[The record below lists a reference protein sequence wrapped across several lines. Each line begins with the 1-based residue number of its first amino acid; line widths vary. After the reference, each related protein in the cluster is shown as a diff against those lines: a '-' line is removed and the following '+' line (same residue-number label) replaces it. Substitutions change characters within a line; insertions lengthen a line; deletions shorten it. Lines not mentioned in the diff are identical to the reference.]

1 MSARPPELP
10 LDRVAPVA
18 APGVRILPVVHDSVE
33 CAAVARAVL
42 DRLDPAGVAIE
53 LPRPLA
59 AAVEVAVA
67 RLPRVTLVVS
77 EEPGEDALV
86 WVCAPAEPFA
96 EVLRWARE
104 RGRPR
109 FLVDPDL
116 PYGERHRDPVPDSY
130 SVWALGAGRY
140 LDLVAEAC
148 GRVAGAADEARE
160 AGMAYHVRE
169 AREQLAGGEL
179 LVVVGAAHARRLA
192 ERLAAPLAV
201 PLGRVR
207 RATTELAHLHPES
220 LSALLPEPP
229 LAHAVWESRRG
240 GTLPPPTVFE
250 RTVAP
255 RVVLERHGLRLL
267 AGGSAAELAE
277 REHELVAYAARHAA
291 RPLEGGCA
299 APDRWAL
306 GRLAFRVAAASYREQ
321 TEGTVAPWQR
331 RLFLD
336 YARRY
341 ARVEGR
347 LVPGIYEWT
356 VAARGVGDDNLG
368 WELFDALRAYPWQP
382 VEAELPTARV
392 DGDELELGTRRLR
405 FRRRFLRTKRRPV
418 ALPLRRHPRPED
430 PDEWLRAFA
439 DGGLCSYPPED
450 LVVEDYGRY
459 LRHKAVA
466 LLSAERERSE
476 PFTGSFLDGI
486 DLRETL
492 RHRGDDG
499 RVRVRELGRVPGEA
513 GSLVV
518 IFDRDRPAPDGAER
532 FPHRMT
538 WHGEH
543 HQESDM
549 AFYSTDPAAQ
559 VVGPG
564 ILRATYGGFLLV
576 HPPGRLWDVWS
587 DPDYRFTRD
596 KAETLL
602 AAAIDYS
609 LGRLVVHVGRDQ
621 PPEALRRR
629 AAQQG
634 KRVLHVPLGAL
645 SPATLRKVRVVHLL
659 AGRDK
664 RAIARDYLW

>member
-1 MSARPPELP
+1 
-10 LDRVAPVA
+10 
-18 APGVRILPVVHDSVE
+18 
-33 CAAVARAVL
+33 
-42 DRLDPAGVAIE
+42 
-53 LPRPLA
+53 
-59 AAVEVAVA
+59 
-67 RLPRVTLVVS
+67 
-77 EEPGEDALV
+77 
-86 WVCAPAEPFA
+86 
-96 EVLRWARE
+96 
-104 RGRPR
+104 
-109 FLVDPDL
+109 
-116 PYGERHRDPVPDSY
+116 
-130 SVWALGAGRY
+130 
-140 LDLVAEAC
+140 
-148 GRVAGAADEARE
+148 
-160 AGMAYHVRE
+160 
-169 AREQLAGGEL
+169 
-179 LVVVGAAHARRLA
+179 
-192 ERLAAPLAV
+192 
-201 PLGRVR
+201 
-207 RATTELAHLHPES
+207 
-220 LSALLPEPP
+220 
-229 LAHAVWESRRG
+229 
-240 GTLPPPTVFE
+240 
-250 RTVAP
+250 
-255 RVVLERHGLRLL
+255 
-267 AGGSAAELAE
+267 
-277 REHELVAYAARHAA
+277 
-291 RPLEGGCA
+291 
-299 APDRWAL
+299 
-306 GRLAFRVAAASYREQ
+306 
-321 TEGTVAPWQR
+321 
-331 RLFLD
+331 
-336 YARRY
+336 
-341 ARVEGR
+341 
-347 LVPGIYEWT
+347 
-356 VAARGVGDDNLG
+356 
-368 WELFDALRAYPWQP
+368 
-382 VEAELPTARV
+382 
-392 DGDELELGTRRLR
+392 
-405 FRRRFLRTKRRPV
+405 V

-518 IFDRDRPAPDGAER
+518 IFDRDAPSPAGEER

-587 DPDYRFTRD
+587 DPDYRFARD